1 MAYEILI
8 AKIRNF
14 SKGDKT
20 YCIVDGLIIGLGIVS
35 LFVQPSQVKNILEGE
50 QREVIFEPV
59 VRMNR
64 LELNV
69 KEFK

>member
-14 SKGDKT
+14 SKGDKS

-35 LFVQPSQVKNILEGE
+35 LFVEPLQVKTVSEGE

-59 VRMNR
+59 VRMNK
-64 LELNV
+64 LELKV